1 MEQGGAGGRG
11 AARQPASPS
20 APCACSPPAPRP
32 PDPARPR
39 AGAPS
44 RLRAP
49 GGYMESVR
57 LVRVLL
63 RLCPLRFL
71 LLVFVLLLLSPNP
84 SHHPG
89 LCTASFPGFRGPRQG
104 RLGCPAAF
112 NLTLRFAGTSPGA
125 VDQLGVELRSGSRSG
140 EEQEGGKPG
149 LWVLDTDLPCS
160 LLRSLVSF

>member
-1 MEQGGAGGRG
+1 MVEQGGAGGRG

-57 LVRVLL
+57 LVPVLL
-63 RLCPLRFL
+63 RLCPASLPPPCPPPPL
-71 LLVFVLLLLSPNP
+71 PQPTLSSRAVRCQLPRV
-84 SHHPG
+84 PG
-89 LCTASFPGFRGPRQG
+89 GGPRQG
-104 RLGCPAAF
+104 RQGRPAAF
-112 NLTLRFAGTSPGA
+112 NLTLRLGSPSPGA
-125 VDQLGVELRSGSRSG
+125 VDQLGAELRSGSGGG
-140 EEQEGGKPG
+140 EEQKGGKSG
-149 LWVLDTDLPCS
+149 LWVLDTDLPRDVC
-160 LLRSLVSF
+160 